1 MDKVVIMDLLP
12 ELQVGLVSGWWFSA
26 AYILINGAVMA
37 AIPREAARRLTKH
50 PTKKLFDKSLLR
62 IQMFLFFGTIIF
74 PIFIPIEPGTA
85 WFWSGLSIFVLAMAA
100 YVVSILNF
108 ADAPPDKPALKGLY
122 RISRNPIHV
131 FSFIAWLGIGIATKS
146 WIILLAVII
155 VQILMHKTT
164 LEEERFCLEK
174 YGDSYRRYMKEV
186 PRYLLFF

>member
-1 MDKVVIMDLLP
+1 
-12 ELQVGLVSGWWFSA
+12 
-26 AYILINGAVMA
+26 
-37 AIPREAARRLTKH
+37 
-50 PTKKLFDKSLLR
+50 
-62 IQMFLFFGTIIF
+62 
-74 PIFIPIEPGTA
+74 
-85 WFWSGLSIFVLAMAA
+85 
-100 YVVSILNF
+100 
-108 ADAPPDKPALKGLY
+108 LKGLY